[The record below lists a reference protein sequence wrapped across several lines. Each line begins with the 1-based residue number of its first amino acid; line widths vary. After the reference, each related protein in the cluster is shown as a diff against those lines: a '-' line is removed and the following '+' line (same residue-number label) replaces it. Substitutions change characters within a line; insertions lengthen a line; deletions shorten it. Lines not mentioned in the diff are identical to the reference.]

1 MSAEPTKPIIEGHE
15 YKEEEKTMVSVMAKL
30 NQAGYKEQFRVSKGR
45 LERLSDQK
53 SWGANEVRIMDFY
66 RFEGVTDPDDMSIL
80 YALECTD
87 GTKGTISNSYGTYAD
102 TEVDE
107 FMKCVEDTGKN
118 LERHA

>member
-1 MSAEPTKPIIEGHE
+1 MSSEPKKPIIEGHE

-30 NQAGYKEQFRVSKGR
+30 NQAGYKDQFRISKGK

-53 SWGANEVRIMDFY
+53 TWDANQVRIMDFY

-80 YALECTD
+80 YALECND
-87 GTKGTISNSYGTYAD
+87 GTRGTISNSYGTYAD

>member
-15 YKEEEKTMVSVMAKL
+15 YKEEEKTMVSVMDKL
-30 NQAGYKEQFRVSKGR
+30 NQAGYTEQFRVSKGR

-80 YALECTD
+80 YALECKD